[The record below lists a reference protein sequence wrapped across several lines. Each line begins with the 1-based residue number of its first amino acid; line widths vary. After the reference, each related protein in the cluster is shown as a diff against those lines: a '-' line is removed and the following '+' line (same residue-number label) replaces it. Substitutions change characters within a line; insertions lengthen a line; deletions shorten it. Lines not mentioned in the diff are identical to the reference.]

1 MAFLLPILGRL
12 IPILGILFAAWL
24 GWRAVD
30 GWCNSACK
38 DARAELVAAQGQ
50 IKEAQER
57 ATALALM
64 WSEAINRVEVRYVEL
79 ARDRADAAA
88 NLRERA
94 GRIRPA
100 TAGVSIRVPADA
112 VGVLG
117 DVARFANDSPAPAV
131 DQGAAAP
138 VPVPARDA
146 DTTLAEWIS
155 FAVEA
160 GAAYREAADKHA
172 ACVAAYDSLRSDAG
186 VINQP
191 QE

>member
-12 IPILGILFAAWL
+12 LPAIGILIAVWL

-30 GWCNSACK
+30 GWCNGACK
-38 DARAELVAAQGQ
+38 DARAELVTAQGQ
-50 IKEAQER
+50 IQAAQER

-79 ARDRADAAA
+79 AGNRADAAA

-138 VPVPARDA
+138 VPAPARDA
-146 DTTLAEWIS
+146 DTTLAEWIN

-186 VINQP
+186 AINQP